1 MNIKDLSKK
10 SLDFT
15 VKRVAEIIGIL
26 FICTSTLLFLSL
38 ISYSPEDPNFIFT
51 DNTEIKNILGFR
63 GSYTSDLFFQSI
75 GLISYL
81 VSDENNSSP
90 QHTHRYVPSS
100 VVFQYSPVKALSVA
114 LLRVTS
120 YCMGVN
126 LSRYCSSSLKSAIY
140 PSPCGSVVPHNTD
153 DYIASIISTYKSS
166 S

>member
-15 VKRVAEIIGIL
+15 VNRVAEIIGIL

-81 VSDENNSSP
+81 VSITIFFTGINPPSMFRLSWSCKL
-90 QHTHRYVPSS
+90 YFIVPSTLLS
-100 VVFQYSPVKALSVA
+100 AL
-114 LLRVTS
+114 
-120 YCMGVN
+120 
-126 LSRYCSSSLKSAIY
+126 
-140 PSPCGSVVPHNTD
+140 
-153 DYIASIISTYKSS
+153 
-166 S
+166 